1 MPVGERV
8 VLVHRADLAIA
19 VTTMVAF
26 PNGVVF
32 QLLIRGAD
40 PRIDEVLY
48 GPRPLRRSQQGV
60 LADEVFRL
68 GVATADGT
76 AASYSAWYGGDAA
89 DPPSAPH
96 LTEYGGGGG
105 GGGEWEHGYWLWPL
119 PPEGAFEFVCE
130 WPALDVSE
138 THVSVDPAP
147 IRAAAARSLTLW
159 EDDQNRREG
168 GWRSY

>member
-1 MPVGERV
+1 M
-8 VLVHRADLAIA
+8 HRADLAIA

-89 DPPSAPH
+89 DPHRH
-96 LTEYGGGGG
+96 LT
-105 GGGEWEHGYWLWPL
+105 
-119 PPEGAFEFVCE
+119 
-130 WPALDVSE
+130 
-138 THVSVDPAP
+138 
-147 IRAAAARSLTLW
+147 
-159 EDDQNRREG
+159 
-168 GWRSY
+168 